1 MLTGHGM
8 QQALLLVSVLL
19 SGMVMVFLWLLVLE
33 ALKIYPPCCSQA
45 LRDPSLNLSPI
56 EQVVEDCKALLN
68 TITEANITHIRQNTN
83 AAAHRLAKVGLSLM
97 QSCEWTGSPPSI
109 LTYILVEDCV

>member
-1 MLTGHGM
+1 MNVDKSWNATSLAAGFG
-8 QQALLLVSVLL
+8 AVIRD
-19 SGMVMVFLWLLVLE
+19 GDE
-33 ALKIYPPCCSQA
+33 A

>member
-1 MLTGHGM
+1 MVLRES
-8 QQALLLVSVLL
+8 LLWA
-19 SGMVMVFLWLLVLE
+19 MDRE
-33 ALKIYPPCCSQA
+33 A